1 MIVHI
6 QHMAGQKWC
15 TKSKPK
21 IPLINRKSINNHFVQ
36 MIFNSM
42 VIGWI
47 PGHPQ
52 SLQVAHNLRGIARP
66 YLESWSGKISELSSE
81 NVADGYANVVT
92 DSNTTF
98 A

>member
-1 MIVHI
+1 
-6 QHMAGQKWC
+6 MA
-15 TKSKPK
+15 
-21 IPLINRKSINNHFVQ
+21 FV
-36 MIFNSM
+36 ST

-47 PGHPQ
+47 SSHPK
-52 SLQVAHNLRGIARP
+52 SLLVHNLIGITKP
-66 YLESWSGKISELSSE
+66 CLESWSGKISELSSK

>member
-1 MIVHI
+1 MVFD
-6 QHMAGQKWC
+6 
-15 TKSKPK
+15 
-21 IPLINRKSINNHFVQ
+21 LIL
-36 MIFNSM
+36 
-42 VIGWI
+42 IGWI

-52 SLQVAHNLRGIARP
+52 SLLVGHSLIGIARP

-81 NVADGYANVVT
+81 NVADGYVNVVT

>member
-1 MIVHI
+1 MV
-6 QHMAGQKWC
+6 
-15 TKSKPK
+15 
-21 IPLINRKSINNHFVQ
+21 FV
-36 MIFNSM
+36 ST

-47 PGHPQ
+47 PSHPK
-52 SLQVAHNLRGIARP
+52 SLLVQNLIDITRP
-66 YLESWSGKISELSSE
+66 YLESWNGKISELSSK

>member
-1 MIVHI
+1 MQSV
-6 QHMAGQKWC
+6 
-15 TKSKPK
+15 SPR
-21 IPLINRKSINNHFVQ
+21 LIHCKSIDTHFVQ
-36 MIFNSM
+36 TVFYLI
-42 VIGWI
+42 IIRWI
-47 PGHPQ
+47 LGHLQ
-52 SLQVAHNLRGIARP
+52 SPLVAHNVIGMARL